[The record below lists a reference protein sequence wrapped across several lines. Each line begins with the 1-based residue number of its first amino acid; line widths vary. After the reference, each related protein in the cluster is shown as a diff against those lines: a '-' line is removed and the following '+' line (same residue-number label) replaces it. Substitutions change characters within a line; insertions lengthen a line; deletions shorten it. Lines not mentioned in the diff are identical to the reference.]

1 MKRSAILSGAPA
13 RTSSIHT
20 FGGLAPVW
28 ADASPPCKTSSEGI
42 VDAAGVSRSEAAKQA
57 PDHVPLKEV
66 TPRVGER
73 QLGKRPAV
81 GHSRVVRL
89 DTRGVHVRPETSLVS
104 NDSAN
109 AARINNL
116 VPLCRIVRANDV
128 NWSLAHGAPIGS
140 QGRNADARREVGDL
154 VARHGGSDLTTT
166 GAEATG
172 PASLAQYLASIHG
185 EPIDPDILSPRYVP
199 K

>member
-1 MKRSAILSGAPA
+1 MKDQFRG
-13 RTSSIHT
+13 
-20 FGGLAPVW
+20 
-28 ADASPPCKTSSEGI
+28 
-42 VDAAGVSRSEAAKQA
+42 VDAAGVSRSRAATQA
-57 PDHVPLKEV
+57 PDHVPLEEV
-66 TPRVGER
+66 SPSVGER
-73 QLGKRPAV
+73 QLGKRPAA

-89 DTRGVHVRPETSLVS
+89 DTLGVHVRPETSLVS
-104 NDSAN
+104 NDSVN

-128 NWSLAHGAPIGS
+128 NCSLAHGAPIGS

-172 PASLAQYLASIHG
+172 PGSLVEHLASIHG
-185 EPIDPDILSPRYVP
+185 ETIDPALLRPR
-199 K
+199 